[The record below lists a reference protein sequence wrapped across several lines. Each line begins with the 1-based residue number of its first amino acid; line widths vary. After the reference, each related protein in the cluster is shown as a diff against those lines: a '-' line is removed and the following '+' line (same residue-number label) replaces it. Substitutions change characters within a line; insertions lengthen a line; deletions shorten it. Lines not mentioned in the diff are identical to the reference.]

1 MQSPGLRGRTLSED
15 QFSCSICLE
24 VFVEPVSTPCGH
36 SFCKAC
42 LQGYWDHS
50 KKVVCPMCKKSFS
63 RKPELCVNR
72 VLAEIA
78 EQFQGLT
85 VAPAVCSTD
94 GGAAAAASASP
105 GTPRKDQDG
114 GEFAKPGDVPCDAC
128 IGRKMKALKSC
139 LSCPGSFCEAHLRH
153 HRKEKTMAKHK
164 LVQPILHLEEK
175 LCKRHQRLLEAYCCS
190 DHVCVCRECAELA
203 HKTHE
208 ITSIDREYKKKMSQ
222 VGKRRSEM
230 KHLIKERAKKLEE
243 IKQSIKVIKS
253 NSQREIEESWAVYA
267 ELQKLLEQSQ
277 AQLVEQITAR
287 QKLAEQQARDTAGRL
302 EHELNLLKNRSSD
315 LDALAHTQDKVLF
328 MQHLN
333 SLPPPPEPTDWTGV
347 SVNTDLYLGTIR
359 TSVSTLIERFQEE
372 VKRLY
377 GKELRRMQNYSM
389 DVTLD
394 PDTANPWLQLSEDR
408 RQVRHLGAWQDLPD
422 TPERFDTVV
431 ITLARE
437 GFTAGRHYWEVQV
450 GEKDDWYLGVARAS
464 VNRKGRIAVST
475 SQGYWAL
482 AMKKGQGYRV
492 STYPPLLLSVE
503 PRLRRV
509 GVYVDFEEGQ
519 LSFYDVA
526 TKSHIYTFMDSFGE
540 KVHPFFYLYCCDKAS
555 DTLSICPVVENVHSK
570 LC

>member
-1 MQSPGLRGRTLSED
+1 IQTLYFYD

-243 IKQSIKVIKS
+243 IKQSIKVIKVKS
-253 NSQREIEESWAVYA
+253 IFVLKYA
-267 ELQKLLEQSQ
+267 LPLL
-277 AQLVEQITAR
+277 
-287 QKLAEQQARDTAGRL
+287 
-302 EHELNLLKNRSSD
+302 
-315 LDALAHTQDKVLF
+315 
-328 MQHLN
+328 QHLN

-377 GKELRRMQNYSM
+377 GKELRRMQNYSSKCLSFSQSCILKPQENYNHYQKKKKY
-389 DVTLD
+389 LD
-394 PDTANPWLQLSEDR
+394 P
-408 RQVRHLGAWQDLPD
+408 
-422 TPERFDTVV
+422 
-431 ITLARE
+431 E
-437 GFTAGRHYWEVQV
+437 GSIGLH
-450 GEKDDWYLGVARAS
+450 
-464 VNRKGRIAVST
+464 
-475 SQGYWAL
+475 
-482 AMKKGQGYRV
+482 
-492 STYPPLLLSVE
+492 
-503 PRLRRV
+503 
-509 GVYVDFEEGQ
+509 
-519 LSFYDVA
+519 FYIN
-526 TKSHIYTFMDSFGE
+526 S
-540 KVHPFFYLYCCDKAS
+540 
-555 DTLSICPVVENVHSK
+555 
-570 LC
+570 

>member
-190 DHVCVCRECAELA
+190 DHVCVCRECAEVA

-359 TSVSTLIERFQEE
+359 TSVSTLVERFQEE

-377 GKELRRMQNYSM
+377 GKELRRMQNYSSEVFM
-389 DVTLD
+389 DSA
-394 PDTANPWLQLSEDR
+394 TAQRNLVVSEDG
-408 RQVRHLGAWQDLPD
+408 RQVHYEESRKTASDSPRRFSPALFVLG
-422 TPERFDTVV
+422 
-431 ITLARE
+431 RE
-437 GFTAGRHYWEVQV
+437 GLSSGRHYWEVEV
-450 GEKDDWYLGVARAS
+450 GRKTAWTVGVARGS
-464 VNRKGRIAVST
+464 TRRKGDLKLSPEGGFWCLWLKNGEVK
-475 SQGYWAL
+475 AL
-482 AMKKGQGYRV
+482 ASSRI
-492 STYPPLLLSVE
+492 PLQLPTL
-503 PRLRRV
+503 PQKL
-509 GVYVDFEEGQ
+509 GVYLDHEGGQ
-519 LSFYDVA
+519 VSFYDVKA
-526 TKSHIYTFMDSFGE
+526 QNHLYTFMDTFGE
-540 KVHPFFYLYCCDKAS
+540 SVHPIFSPC
-555 DTLSICPVVENVHSK
+555 VHQDGK
-570 LC
+570 NAGALTITAVKHG

>member
-1 MQSPGLRGRTLSED
+1 LSGPGLRGRTLSED

-24 VFVEPVSTPCGH
+24 VF
-36 SFCKAC
+36 FCKAC

-190 DHVCVCRECAELA
+190 DHVCVCRECAEVA

-377 GKELRRMQNYSM
+377 GKELRRMQNYSSEVFM
-389 DVTLD
+389 DSA
-394 PDTANPWLQLSEDR
+394 TAQRNLVVSEDG
-408 RQVRHLGAWQDLPD
+408 RQVHYEESRKTASDSPRRFSPALFVLG
-422 TPERFDTVV
+422 
-431 ITLARE
+431 RE
-437 GFTAGRHYWEVQV
+437 GLSSGRHYWEVEV
-450 GEKDDWYLGVARAS
+450 GRKTAWTVGVARGSAR
-464 VNRKGRIAVST
+464 RKGDLKLSPEGGFWCLWLKNGEVK
-475 SQGYWAL
+475 AL
-482 AMKKGQGYRV
+482 ASSRI
-492 STYPPLLLSVE
+492 PLQLPTL
-503 PRLRRV
+503 PQKL
-509 GVYVDFEEGQ
+509 GVYLDHEGGQ
-519 LSFYDVA
+519 VSFYDVKA
-526 TKSHIYTFMDSFGE
+526 QNHLYTFMDTFGE
-540 KVHPFFYLYCCDKAS
+540 SVHPIFSPC
-555 DTLSICPVVENVHSK
+555 VHQDGK
-570 LC
+570 NAGALTITAVKHG